1 MRRSKAIRDLIREA
15 TSLLELCYHSS
26 HSGVPRSCTP
36 TSPLSDA
43 LAQHHLELVAFC
55 KSSEVANALAL
66 ANLATEL
73 ALVRKMP
80 TLLVITRYSP
90 VLFAFNLLLWR
101 AGIQPREVFDLCW
114 TKAVFA
120 RLSAAAGTIAGAP
133 LIVVGSPIVHI
144 SWRMLL
150 GLPGKHRNR
159 RIITDAG
166 PDAIPHLQ
174 AISCAFCVPIT
185 VVSTIHRPPPP
196 LTPL

>member
-1 MRRSKAIRDLIREA
+1 MSRSQAIKDLTRQAI
-15 TSLLELCYHSS
+15 TLLETCYLSS
-26 HSGVPRSCTP
+26 HSGVPRWCSP
-36 TSPLSDA
+36 GSPLPGA

-55 KSSEVANALAL
+55 KSPEVADALAL

-80 TLLVITRYSP
+80 TLLVVTRYSP

-101 AGIQPREVFDLCW
+101 AGIQPWDVFDLCW

-120 RLSAAAGTIAGAP
+120 RLTAAAGEIAGAP
-133 LIVVGSPIVHI
+133 LMVVGSPIVNI

-174 AISCAFCVPIT
+174 KISCAFGVPIT

-196 LTPL
+196 Q